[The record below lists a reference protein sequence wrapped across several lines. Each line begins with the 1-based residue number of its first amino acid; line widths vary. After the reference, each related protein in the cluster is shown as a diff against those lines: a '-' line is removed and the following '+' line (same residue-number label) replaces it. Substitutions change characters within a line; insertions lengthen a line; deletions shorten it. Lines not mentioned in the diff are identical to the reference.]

1 MPGPEWL
8 EQKQGDKRVN
18 PLDTLCAHYGVYQ
31 EYYTIWGDHHP
42 TSERTKRAILA
53 AMGVPAEDDAAVEG
67 SLRAHEDRQWRC
79 LLPPVMVV
87 REFSGPCRIP
97 LNLPAALD
105 QAACR
110 WRLRT
115 EFGEELGGDFVPAG
129 LGEGGRHQLDG
140 QERVRRVLVLDLPAA
155 TGYHRLSIDIG
166 NGMRGEMPLIVAPH
180 TCYTPPAIQAHRRT
194 WGFAA
199 QLYAVRSAHNW
210 GMGDFSDLRAM
221 IEFCADSGA
230 ATVLLN
236 PLHALF
242 ADAPEHASPYSP
254 SSRVWFNTLYLD
266 VEAIADF
273 AECEAVRE
281 MTASHA
287 FQEKLKALKESGQV
301 DYAGVASAKR
311 EMLELLYRYFR
322 KRHLE
327 PGSERSRA
335 FRAFQAAHGESLRK
349 LAEFEALQEY
359 FHAGD
364 DTSWGWPSWPEP
376 YRDPH
381 AAEVAAFAEANPDR
395 VEFFEY
401 LQWQAFL
408 QLEAAGQAS
417 WERGLGIGIMLD
429 LAIGVAEGGA
439 ATWSR
444 PGLYALNA
452 SAGAPPDEINL
463 MGQNWGLPPW
473 IPHKLREAAYEPFIE
488 LLRANMRF
496 AGALRIDHVMG
507 LYRLF
512 WVVRGLT
519 AVEGCYVSY
528 PFEDLLGILALESQ
542 RNRCLV
548 VGEDLGT
555 VPDEVRHALHPAG
568 VLSTRVLYFE
578 RWNDGRMKPPR
589 DYPAQAAAT
598 VTTHDLPTLAGYWRG
613 LDIELRDR
621 LQLFPSEAVRNRQI
635 AARNA
640 DRPHLLQA
648 LEEEGLLPLGG
659 GTRPESYPGMT
670 PELAQA
676 VYAYLARSPSKLLL
690 VQMEDGFGVAEQ
702 PNLPGTTEAIYPCWR
717 LKLPVELES
726 WRNDVTLQG
735 IIRALRMERP

>member
-1 MPGPEWL
+1 M
-8 EQKQGDKRVN
+8 QGDKRVN

-31 EYYTIWGDHHP
+31 EYYTIWGEHHP
-42 TSERTKRAILA
+42 TSERTKRAVLS
-53 AMGVPAEDDAAVEG
+53 AMGVPAEDDAAVER
-67 SLRAHEDRQWRC
+67 SLREHEHRHWSR
-79 LLPPVMVV
+79 LLPPVLVV

-97 LNLPAALD
+97 LNLPAELD
-105 QAACR
+105 GAACH

-115 EFGEELGGDFVPAG
+115 EFGLELSEEFVPAS
-129 LGEGGRHQLDG
+129 LEEGGRHQLDG
-140 QERVRRVLVLDLPAA
+140 QERVRRMLVLDLPVE
-155 TGYHRLSIDIG
+155 TGYHRFHVDCS
-166 NGMRGEMPLIVAPH
+166 NGLNGEMPLIVAPH
-180 TCYTPPAIQAHRRT
+180 ACYTPPAIQEHRRT
-194 WGFAA
+194 WGIAA
-199 QLYAVRSAHNW
+199 QLYGVRSAHNW
-210 GMGDFSDLRAM
+210 GMGDFSDLRALV
-221 IEFCADSGA
+221 EFCADSGA
-230 ATVLLN
+230 GAVLLN

-242 ADAPEHASPYSP
+242 PEAPEHASPYSP

-266 VEAIADF
+266 VEAVADF
-273 AECEAVRE
+273 AECAAVQE
-281 MTASHA
+281 MAASHA
-287 FQEKLKALKESGQV
+287 FQQRLKILRESREV

-311 EMLELLYRYFR
+311 EMLELLYRHFR

-327 PGSERSRA
+327 PESKWGCA
-335 FRAFQAAHGESLRK
+335 FRAFQAEHGESLRK

-359 FHAGD
+359 FHAQDGAA
-364 DTSWGWPSWPEP
+364 WGWPSWPEA
-376 YRDPH
+376 YHDQH
-381 AAEVAAFAEANPDR
+381 SAAVAAFAEANPER
-395 VEFFEY
+395 VEFHEY

-408 QLEAAGQAS
+408 QIEAAGQTSA
-417 WERGLGIGIMLD
+417 ERGLGIGIMLD

-439 ATWSR
+439 ATWTR
-444 PGLYALNA
+444 PELHALSA

-463 MGQNWGLPPW
+463 LGQDWGLPPW
-473 IPHKLREAAYEPFIE
+473 IPHRLTEAAYEPFIE
-488 LLRANMRF
+488 LLRTHMRF

-512 WVVRGLT
+512 WVVRGFT

-542 RNRCLV
+542 RSRCLV

-555 VPDEVRHALHPAG
+555 VPNEVRNALHPAG

-613 LDIELRDR
+613 LDIELRER
-621 LQLFPSEAVRNRQI
+621 LQLFPSEEVRNRQI

-640 DRPHLLQA
+640 DRSHLLQA
-648 LEEEGLLPLGG
+648 LEAEGLLPPCG
-659 GTRPESYPGMT
+659 GTQAESFPDMT

-690 VQMEDGFGVAEQ
+690 MQMEDGLGVTEQ
-702 PNLPGTTEAIYPCWR
+702 PNLPGTTEEIYPCWR
-717 LKLPVELES
+717 LKLPVGLED
-726 WRNDVTLQG
+726 WHDNNWLQG
-735 IIRALRMERP
+735 IIAALRQERP